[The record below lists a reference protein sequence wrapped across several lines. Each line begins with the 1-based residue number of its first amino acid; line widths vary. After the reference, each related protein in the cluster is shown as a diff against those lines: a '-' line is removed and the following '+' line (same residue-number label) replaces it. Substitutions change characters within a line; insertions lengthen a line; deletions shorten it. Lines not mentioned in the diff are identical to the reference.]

1 MCGPV
6 CRRLIRRRVP
16 VAPAEEAAAVAAPEA
31 AEEAVADGP
40 TPAEAEDSRNDLF
53 MRLSAR

>member
-6 CRRLIRRRVP
+6 CPRLIRRRVP
-16 VAPAEEAAAVAAPEA
+16 VAPAEEAAAVAVQEA
-31 AEEAVADGP
+31 AEEAAADGLI
-40 TPAEAEDSRNDLF
+40 PAEAEDSRNDLF